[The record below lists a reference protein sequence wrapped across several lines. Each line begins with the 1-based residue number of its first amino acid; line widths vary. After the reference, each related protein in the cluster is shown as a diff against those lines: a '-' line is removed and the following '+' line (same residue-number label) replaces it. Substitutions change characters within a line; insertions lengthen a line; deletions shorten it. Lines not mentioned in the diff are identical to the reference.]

1 LTGSY
6 GKDAVNNHLNFL
18 EDDDNDTALFER
30 LQQQVL
36 QNCPNPERIGC
47 PSPSILRAFVEDPA
61 AVTPAE
67 LNDLHILKCAECTR
81 DLMELRKNRE
91 SEQPLESA
99 SSRGRLRSV
108 VHAAMVITILC
119 GILVTAIIYRK
130 GDLLGSRRSAS
141 KAVTLAR
148 TVDLSSYPATRGV
161 EQPQQDHAISLP
173 RATIDL
179 DLILPYFSQPG
190 RYGVMVA
197 KERSAADA
205 VASVAGT
212 AETVGTRTELRVIL
226 NLHDLPPG
234 KYYLGTIEQSN
245 GESSFY
251 LFDLD

>member
-1 LTGSY
+1 
-6 GKDAVNNHLNFL
+6 VNNHQNFL

-47 PSPSILRAFVEDPA
+47 PSPSILKAFVEDPA
-61 AVTPAE
+61 SVTPAE

-91 SEQPLESA
+91 SRQTLESA
-99 SSRGRLRSV
+99 PSRGRLRSV
-108 VHAAMVITILC
+108 VHAAMVITVLC
-119 GILVTAIIYRK
+119 GILITAIIYRK
-130 GDLLGSRRSAS
+130 GNLLGSKSTAS
-141 KAVTLAR
+141 KAVTVVR
-148 TVDLSSYPATRGV
+148 TVDLSGYGSTRGA
-161 EQPQQDHAISLP
+161 EQPQQDNAISLP
-173 RATIDL
+173 RAPIDL
-179 DLILPYFSQPG
+179 DLILPYLSQPG
-190 RYGVMVA
+190 RYRVMVA

-212 AETVGTRTELRVIL
+212 AETVGTRTQLRVML

-251 LFDLD
+251 RFNLD